1 MNVKK
6 SNTWNT
12 SIVLARAILYD
23 RSARRKVLGRIVLV
37 PLAMIGIGV
46 WVLQEWL
53 WQSPWR
59 ALFWWGGCTL
69 VTLIVVLFAIYDALA
84 ALREMRCNV
93 GSNEDQT

>member
-1 MNVKK
+1 MSVKK

-23 RSARRKVLGRIVLV
+23 RTARRRVLGRIVLV
-37 PLAMIGIGV
+37 PLVILGIGV
-46 WVLQEWL
+46 WVLQDWI

-69 VTLIVVLFAIYDALA
+69 ITLIVILFAIYDALA
-84 ALREMRCNV
+84 ALREARGNV

>member
-1 MNVKK
+1 MSVKK

-23 RSARRKVLGRIVLV
+23 RAARRRVLGRIVLV
-37 PLAMIGIGV
+37 PLVILGIGV
-46 WVLQEWL
+46 WVLQDWI

-59 ALFWWGGCTL
+59 VIFWWGGCTL
-69 VTLIVVLFAIYDALA
+69 ITLIVILFAIYDALA
-84 ALREMRCNV
+84 ALREARGNV